1 MGHLIDSATNN
12 HHRFVRTQF
21 ENIPVISYD
30 QNKWNQYS
38 YYQQINAIQLIH
50 FWEIYNRQILE
61 LVKCIPS
68 ENLLLLCDT
77 GDKTLHTLEYI
88 FVDYVSHLEYHL
100 HQIVQY

>member
-1 MGHLIDSATNN
+1 LGHLIDSATNN

-38 YYQQINAIQLIH
+38 YYQQIEAIQLIR
-50 FWEIYNRQILE
+50 FWEIYNRQIFE
-61 LVKCIPS
+61 LVKHIPS
-68 ENLLLLCDT
+68 KNWLLLCDT
-77 GDKTLHTLEYI
+77 GDKTFHTLE
-88 FVDYVSHLEYHL
+88 FLFEDYVSHLEYHL